1 MAALSRVLS
10 QMMFN
15 CASLLIL
22 DSSFEVLSPIK
33 QGQNLQIYIELVV
46 VFVVGAGEDVEKSEN
61 VWNGA
66 APLFSTGL

>member
-1 MAALSRVLS
+1 M
-10 QMMFN
+10 
-15 CASLLIL
+15 
-22 DSSFEVLSPIK
+22 K

-66 APLFSTGL
+66 ALWFSTGL

>member
-22 DSSFEVLSPIK
+22 DSSFEVLSPIE

-46 VFVVGAGEDVEKSEN
+46 VFVVGTGEDVEKSEN

-66 APLFSTGL
+66 APWFSTGL